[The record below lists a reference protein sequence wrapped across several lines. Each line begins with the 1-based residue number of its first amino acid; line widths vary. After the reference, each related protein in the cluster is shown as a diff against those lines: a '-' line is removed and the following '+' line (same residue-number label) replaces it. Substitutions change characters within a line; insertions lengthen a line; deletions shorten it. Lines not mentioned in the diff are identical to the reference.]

1 MEREGGATRA
11 SGAVAHGLP
20 HIPQMQLYRP
30 SPRAWAAIAILVAW
44 GGALA
49 WMGARRLTQTEASVL
64 STEAALRLAPGA
76 TWFALYSG
84 DTQVGQAGITVD
96 TLSPGYQI
104 LETFAIE
111 TPADSGVLR
120 ASLYRLTKVSPAL
133 GVLSVVSRTA
143 REGVRTAWAAA
154 VGDGRII
161 LAREGTLAADGGL
174 AIAVAPTTTAILPYR
189 LALTGGLAPE
199 RHRTLPGYVGWPG
212 SLMPIGMT
220 TGRDSMAVFADSAV
234 LDPASGQLVVA
245 HRDSARVRAVL
256 IRADG
261 PAERWWIDTRGR
273 VAGIETAF
281 GLSWRRTDFDLAA
294 SALRNRS
301 ASRAVRLQA
310 LLPRVSRLAAPDTGA
325 AARRYVLSRRDGRPL
340 DPALLLPLSSG
351 RQQLTGDTLS
361 VMTDWTAPVGT
372 RGEVLPR
379 DPLAPDSLPAVRDFA
394 SRVLGPTPLVD
405 RELRIG
411 RLVAA
416 IAARVTLDTSTT
428 AAVDAGAAL
437 ATSRAQAEGMAR
449 LFVAAATAAG
459 LEARLAIGFRPDAD
473 GFASHAWA
481 EVRDQGSWT
490 AVDPAFGRRH
500 AGSSLIRLGSSGS
513 TEPWQLL
520 IRVLQLRITV
530 VPDSQEVP

>member
-1 MEREGGATRA
+1 M
-11 SGAVAHGLP
+11 
-20 HIPQMQLYRP
+20 
-30 SPRAWAAIAILVAW
+30 
-44 GGALA
+44 A

-64 STEAALRLAPGA
+64 SSEAALRLAPGA

-84 DTQVGQAGITVD
+84 ETQVGQAGITVD

-120 ASLYRLTKVSPAL
+120 ATLYRMTKVSPAL

-143 REGVRTAWAAA
+143 REGVRTAWTAAF
-154 VGDGRII
+154 GDGR
-161 LAREGTLAADGGL
+161 LSVAREGTLAADDGL
-174 AIAVAPTTTAILPYR
+174 PIAVAPTTTAILPYR
-189 LALTGGLAPE
+189 LALTGGLASD

-212 SLMPIGMT
+212 TLMPIEMT

-245 HRDSARVRAVL
+245 HQDSARARAVL

-261 PAERWWIDTRGR
+261 PAERWWIDTRGH

-294 SALRNRS
+294 SALRNRT
-301 ASRAVRLQA
+301 ASRAVRLRA
-310 LLPRVSRLAAPDTGA
+310 LLPPVTRVAAPDTTTMP
-325 AARRYVLSRRDGRPL
+325 RRYVLSRRDGRPL
-340 DPALLLPLSSG
+340 DPALLQPLSSG
-351 RQQLTGDTLS
+351 RQRLRGDTLS
-361 VMTDWTAPVGT
+361 VTTDWTAPTGT
-372 RGEVLPR
+372 RGDVLPR
-379 DPLAPDSLPAVRDFA
+379 DPLAPDSLPAVRDFVA
-394 SRVLGPTPLVD
+394 RALGPTPPVD

-416 IAARVTLDTSTT
+416 IATRVTLDTSTT

-437 ATSRAQAEGMAR
+437 ATRRAQAEGMAR
-449 LFVAAATAAG
+449 LFVAAANAAG
-459 LEARLAIGFRPDAD
+459 LEARLAIGIRPDGD

-490 AVDPAFGRRH
+490 AVDPAFGRRR
-500 AGSSLIRLGSSGS
+500 AAASLIRLGSSGS